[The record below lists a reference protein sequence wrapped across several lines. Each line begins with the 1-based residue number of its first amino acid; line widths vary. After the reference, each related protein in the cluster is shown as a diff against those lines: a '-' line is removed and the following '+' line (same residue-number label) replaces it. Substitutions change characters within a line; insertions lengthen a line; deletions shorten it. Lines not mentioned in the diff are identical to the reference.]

1 MNPKRILPF
10 EIKTTHL
17 SQVFIYLWIVLL
29 ISLPIL
35 GGKEIKL
42 ISYLI
47 SILVMMVV
55 FLSFFLVTQVF
66 MKKENDEDY

>member
-10 EIKTTHL
+10 EIKTSHV
-17 SQVFIYLWIVLL
+17 SQVLVYLWIPLL

-47 SILVMMVV
+47 AILVMMVV
-55 FLSFFLVTQVF
+55 FLSFFLATQFVL
-66 MKKENDEDY
+66 KKDDDDEA